1 MFINFASHLE
11 TMINEPLDIRTLPG
25 ADIFKYIN
33 CAYIARKYFKRT
45 RSWFTQRLNNNKVN
59 GKPVSFSST
68 ELSILHT
75 ALNTISMNINSFSLN
90 LQPSGQMKID
100 VYLIKDREAIDYIL
114 NDDLDSFTALY
125 SEQQFPEIPAPHHFS
140 TEQEAQAFCA
150 GIALTQNDQAPSIF
164 ALRSF
169 EPCDS
174 KYIDVIRQY

>member
-1 MFINFASHLE
+1 MTNKPFN
-11 TMINEPLDIRTLPG
+11 IRTLPG
-25 ADIFKYIN
+25 ADVFKYIN
-33 CAYIARKYFKRT
+33 CAYIARKYFNRS

-90 LQPSGQMKID
+90 LQPSGQMQID

-114 NDDLDSFTALY
+114 NNDLDSFTALY
-125 SEQQFPEIPAPHHFS
+125 SEQQFPEIPEPHHFS

-150 GIALTQNDQAPSIF
+150 GIALTQNDQSPRILP
-164 ALRSF
+164 LRSY
-169 EPCDS
+169 EPYDN
-174 KYIDVIRQY
+174 KYIEVIRQY